1 MRFETACIHGGYQS
15 DSTGSVTAPI
25 YLSSTFAHPGVGQ
38 STGYEYARSQNPTR
52 EQLEQTMAA
61 LEHGQDALA
70 FSSGMAA
77 ISCLLELF
85 KPGDHIIHTDDLYGG
100 SIRMFKEISQK
111 NGLQFT
117 AVDTGDLKAVKQAIT
132 KDTKAVYVETPSN
145 PTMQITDIHALS
157 ELTRKY
163 RLLLIVDNTFL
174 TPYFQK
180 PLDLGADIVI
190 HSGTKY
196 LSGHNDVLAGFL
208 VTAQKEQ
215 AERLHFLHKT
225 IGACLAAFDC
235 WLVSRGLKTLP
246 LRMERHTA
254 SATRIA
260 KWLLKQPK
268 IKKVYYP
275 GLKSSARYDIQ
286 DRQTTGA
293 GGMISFEV
301 DSEETAVHLLQ
312 AVNLICFAES
322 LGGTETMITYP
333 LLQTHADIPKEECYA
348 KGINEKLLRL
358 SVGLENVNDLIADLK
373 QALK

>member
-1 MRFETACIHGGYQS
+1 MRFETTCIHGGYQR
-15 DSTGSVTAPI
+15 DATGSVTAPI

-38 STGYEYARSQNPTR
+38 STGYDYARAQSPTR
-52 EQLEQTMAA
+52 EQLEKTMAA
-61 LEHGQDALA
+61 LENGCDALA

-100 SIRMFKEISQK
+100 SIRMFNEISKK
-111 NGLQFT
+111 NGLRFT
-117 AVDTGDLKAVKQAIT
+117 SVDTGDLKAVKQAIT
-132 KDTKAVYVETPSN
+132 AETKAIYVETPSN
-145 PTMQITDIHALS
+145 PTMQITDIRALS
-157 ELTRKY
+157 ELAHKY

-174 TPYFQK
+174 TPYYQK
-180 PLDLGADIVI
+180 PLDLGADIVV

-208 VTAQKEQ
+208 ITTLTEQ
-215 AERLHFLHKT
+215 AERLRFLSKT
-225 IGACLAAFDC
+225 IGACLAPFDC
-235 WLVSRGLKTLP
+235 WLVCRGLKTLP
-246 LRMERHTA
+246 IRMERHTA
-254 SATRIA
+254 SASRIS

-268 IKKVYYP
+268 IKNVNYP

-286 DRQTTGA
+286 DRQTKGA

-312 AVNLICFAES
+312 ELKLICFAES

-358 SVGLENVNDLIADLK
+358 SVGLENATDLIADLK